1 MRESAMSQDGFKR
14 KLAAI
19 LSADVEGYSRLMDD
33 DEEATIRTL
42 TSYRIALSDLIQQ
55 YRGRVV
61 DTTGDN
67 LMAEFTSVVDAVN
80 CAVEI
85 QRELAERN
93 AELHYNRKMEFR
105 IGVNLGDVIE
115 EEGRI
120 YGDGVNIAARVE
132 TMAEAGGICI
142 TGRAYDQVA
151 NKLGLEYENLGEHR
165 VKNISTPIRVYRV
178 LSYPGATAHR
188 VVRAKKVVRHKWR
201 LITVTLSSI
210 LILVIAAL
218 AIWEN
223 YFHLPHVEL
232 AVAEDNVFNL
242 PKGPKVAVLPFDNMS
257 GNTEQDY
264 LSDGLTENIITGLSG
279 YPKLF
284 VIARNS
290 SFFYKGKPVNVQ
302 QVAKEL
308 GVRYVIEGSVQKTEN
323 RLRITVQLIDA
334 VAGHHMWAERYDR
347 ELKDIFEIQDQITMQ
362 VIRALAVELTEGDQ
376 FRTRLKRPA
385 NIEAF
390 IKLLKALELYRQSN
404 KEDNAR
410 ARQLIK
416 ESIQLDPHQ
425 PESYLIMALTYLE
438 DIWFGSESPLFS
450 FAQASNNL
458 KKAMDLDNN
467 NSDAYTVLSYLFT
480 MKRDHEK
487 AIVAAKQAITLNP
500 SSADAYLGL
509 GSALYFSNKP
519 KEAIDYLKKA
529 IRLNPMPPSDYYL
542 FLGHCYLG
550 LERFAEALEVYKK
563 AAEIAPVN
571 LYAHLGLAVTYVNM
585 GREHEAREA
594 ALKVLSIDP
603 DFSINA
609 DRKASPNKNRDA
621 VKRFYEAARKA
632 GLPD

>member
-1 MRESAMSQDGFKR
+1 MADEGFKR

-33 DEEATIRTL
+33 DEEATVRTL
-42 TSYRIALSDLIQQ
+42 TSYRTAIADLVQQ
-55 YRGRVV
+55 FRGRVV
-61 DTTGDN
+61 DTPGDN
-67 LMAEFTSVVDAVN
+67 ILADFISVVDAVN

-93 AELHYNRKMEFR
+93 AELPYNRKMAFR
-105 IGVNLGDVIE
+105 IGINLGDVIE

-132 TMAEAGGICI
+132 GMAEAGGICI
-142 TGRAYDQVA
+142 SGRAYDQVA
-151 NKLGLEYENLGEHR
+151 NKLGLEYENLGEHQ

-178 LSYPGATAHR
+178 LSYPGAAAHR
-188 VVRAKKVVRHKWR
+188 VIQAKKVVRHKWR
-201 LITVTLSSI
+201 IIAIALSVIMI
-210 LILVIAAL
+210 LAIAAV

-223 YFHLPHVEL
+223 YFHLPHVEMV
-232 AVAEDNVFNL
+232 AAEDKVFNL

-257 GNTEQDY
+257 GDPEQDY

-284 VIARNS
+284 VIARHS
-290 SFFYKGKPVNVQ
+290 SFFYKGKSVNVQ
-302 QVAKEL
+302 QIAKEL
-308 GVRYVIEGSVQKTEN
+308 GVRYVIEGSVQKIEN

-334 VAGHHMWAERYDR
+334 VAGHHMWAEKYDR
-347 ELKDIFEIQDQITMQ
+347 DLNDIFEIQDEITMQ
-362 VIRALAVELTEGDQ
+362 VIRALAVELTEGNQ
-376 FRTRLKRPA
+376 FRTRLKRPG

-390 IKLLKALELYRQSN
+390 IKLLKALELWRQSN
-404 KEDNAR
+404 KEDNVH

-416 ESIQLDPHQ
+416 ESIQLDSQQ
-425 PESYLIMALTYLE
+425 PESYLIMALTYLD
-438 DIWFGSESPLFS
+438 DIWYGSESPLLS

-458 KKAMDLDNN
+458 KKAMALDNN
-467 NSDAYTVLSYLFT
+467 NSDAYSVLSVLLI
-480 MKRDHEK
+480 MKRDHEE
-487 AIVAAKQAITLNP
+487 AIAAAKQAITLNP
-500 SSADAYLGL
+500 SAADAYLGL
-509 GSALYFSNKP
+509 GFAFFYSNKP

-542 FLGHCYLG
+542 ILGHCYRV

-563 AAEIAPVN
+563 AVEIAPSN
-571 LYAHLGLAVTYVNM
+571 IYAHLGLAVIYISM
-585 GREHEAREA
+585 GRDHEARA
-594 ALKVLSIDP
+594 AASKVLRIDP
-603 DFSINA
+603 DFSLNA
-609 DRKASPNKNRDA
+609 LIKADPYKDPDS